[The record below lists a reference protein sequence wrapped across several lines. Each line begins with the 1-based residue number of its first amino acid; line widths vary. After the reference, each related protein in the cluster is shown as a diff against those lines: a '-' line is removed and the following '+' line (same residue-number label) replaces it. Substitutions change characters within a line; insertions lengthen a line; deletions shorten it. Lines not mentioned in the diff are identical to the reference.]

1 MMRLGGALAARRN
14 GERGG
19 SAVLA
24 LLVVGL
30 FLVTALAIPGYATF
44 NSVRSILLLASLL
57 GIASIGQTLT
67 IVLGGLDLSI
77 PAVIGFADVTL
88 TQLYGNGWPIAG
100 VMLLVLAAALAIGA
114 INGLAARAMDV
125 HPLIVTLATGSI
137 LLGAILAVTHGQASG
152 TVPDW
157 LGGIVSVIG
166 HTGLIPLPGV
176 VVGWLALAVAVTVLE
191 RRSVPG
197 RWLYAIGANP
207 NAARLAR
214 LPSTAVW
221 ALAYAVSAG
230 CASIAGMLLAGFSGA
245 ADAGVGEPYLFMTV
259 AAVVVGGTPMT
270 GGRGGY
276 ARTVA
281 GCLIITELT
290 TLLIGIGLD
299 QPGQEIFLG
308 ALIVLLVA
316 LYGRQPHVR
325 MRV

>member
-1 MMRLGGALAARRN
+1 MRLPRAFAILRSGGAVLVLLA
-14 GERGG
+14 
-19 SAVLA
+19 VA
-24 LLVVGL
+24 LFG
-30 FLVTALAIPGYATF
+30 VTAVAVPGYATLG
-44 NSVRSILLLASLL
+44 SLRSLLLLSSLL
-57 GIASIGQTLT
+57 GIAAVGQTLT

-88 TQLYGNGWPIAG
+88 TRLYGNGWPITWAI
-100 VMLLVLAAALAIGA
+100 LAVLAVALAIGA
-114 INGLAARAMDV
+114 ANGLAARVMRV

-137 LLGAILAVTHGQASG
+137 VLGVILAVTHGQAGG

-157 LGGIVSVIG
+157 LGDVVSVIG
-166 HTGLIPLPGV
+166 QTGPIPLPGAV
-176 VVGWLALAVAVTVLE
+176 VFWLLVAAALMLLE

-197 RWLYAIGANP
+197 RWLFATGANHS
-207 NAARLAR
+207 AASLAR
-214 LPSTAVW
+214 LPVTLVW
-221 ALAYAVSAG
+221 AGAYAISAG
-230 CASIAGMLLAGFSGA
+230 FAAIAGILLAGFSGA
-245 ADAGVGEPYLFMTV
+245 ADASVGDPYLFMTV

-276 ARTVA
+276 GRTVV

-290 TLLIGIGLD
+290 TLLIGLGLD

-308 ALIVLLVA
+308 CLIVLLVA